1 MYYANIK
8 GKNSKYLIS
17 RSIKVKFKCGSVAKN
32 TTPRDPSCRIEP
44 ATLDILSNAL
54 PTITISYV
62 ILLVGRSILDIIIN
76 IDASVSLENTITS
89 VVFSIIL

>member
-8 GKNSKYLIS
+8 GKNLKYLIS

-62 ILLVGRSILDIIIN
+62 ILLVGRSMLDIII
-76 IDASVSLENTITS
+76 
-89 VVFSIIL
+89 